1 MQQLRTPVKK
11 SGRSKI
17 QNFLMNV
24 KIQNFVMNYQSV
36 KQQTVTGYDSRC
48 GYDGVGKFRHP
59 ELRKGGQ
66 QSTKV
71 GLMSP
76 GSCHTFPSLCSRFQR
91 WCVVQNPR
99 IPMTSEF
106 RWICF
111 SNSLCTLCSFF
122 LPLHVQI
129 SSRNREANRLHL
141 DQEKTPEIQQRCWS
155 QRHDPHGQW
164 PQMCRGYI
172 LDQYTKKGWP
182 SWYKQRQAQNNKAE
196 YPNTNGQNME
206 KTNHLCSKKIS
217 GAHREDQRKSWS
229 RKWKTNKTKKKSWD
243 DRSRSKKEKWKESSV
258 AIKKS
263 GSRSAYKRNR
273 WRTPGTSHVDRR
285 SDRSYRSPSQV
296 RHGSWRTVCHRARGE
311 HSLSQV
317 RHGGEWDER
326 QGRTTKVPPKCK
338 EVENNKSPSQV
349 RHGGEWDERQGGRK

>member
-1 MQQLRTPVKK
+1 MDQSGKKPLKMVCKDSRRKICGQCARQRKPTTGSNATSTTPERGEIGRRRIGQHHIVQVKIEEPLTKLKETLMMESRKQRSKSWKMEKTSQMQQLRTPVKK

-164 PQMCRGYI
+164 PQMCRGYN

-182 SWYKQRQAQNNKAE
+182 SWYKQRQAQNNKA
-196 YPNTNGQNME
+196 
-206 KTNHLCSKKIS
+206 
-217 GAHREDQRKSWS
+217 
-229 RKWKTNKTKKKSWD
+229 
-243 DRSRSKKEKWKESSV
+243 
-258 AIKKS
+258 
-263 GSRSAYKRNR
+263 
-273 WRTPGTSHVDRR
+273 
-285 SDRSYRSPSQV
+285 
-296 RHGSWRTVCHRARGE
+296 
-311 HSLSQV
+311 
-317 RHGGEWDER
+317 
-326 QGRTTKVPPKCK
+326 
-338 EVENNKSPSQV
+338 
-349 RHGGEWDERQGGRK
+349 